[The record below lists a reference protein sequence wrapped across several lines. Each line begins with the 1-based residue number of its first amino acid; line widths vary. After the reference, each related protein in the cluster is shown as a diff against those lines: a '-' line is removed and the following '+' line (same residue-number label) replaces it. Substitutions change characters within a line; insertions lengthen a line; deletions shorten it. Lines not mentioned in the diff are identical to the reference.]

1 MEKTAIVFGASG
13 LIGELLVH
21 KLLIDNRYQ
30 KIILIVRKSTNLK
43 HEKLEEKIIDFNSF
57 IENISSIQADEIYCC
72 IGTTIKKAG
81 SKEAFEAV
89 DLEIPTKIAELA
101 VKNNIQKLL
110 IVSSLGANLHTSN
123 FYLKTKAKMEHAVA
137 KNPIETVI
145 FFRPSVLLGSRKEIR
160 FGELMAKILMPLVQL
175 FLLGSLKKYRAIK
188 GEVVAQAMINVAN
201 SDYEGLQYLESDEV
215 QEKGKV

>member
-13 LIGELLVH
+13 LIGNLLLQ
-21 KLLIDNRYQ
+21 KLISDNRYQ
-30 KIILIVRKSTNLK
+30 KIILIVRKSINLE
-43 HEKLEEKIIDFNSF
+43 HQKLEEKIIDFNL
-57 IENISSIQADEIYCC
+57 IEEINSIQADEIYCC

-89 DLEIPTKIAELA
+89 DLDIPSKIAQLA
-101 VKNNIQKLL
+101 LNNDIQKLF

-123 FYLKTKAKMEHAVA
+123 FYLKTKARMEHAVA
-137 KNPIETVI
+137 KNPIDTVI
-145 FFRPSVLLGSRKEIR
+145 FFRPSLLLGSRKEFR
-160 FGELMAKILMPLVQL
+160 FGELIAKIFMPIIHV

-201 SDYEGLQYLESDEV
+201 SDYEGLHYLESDQV
-215 QEKGKV
+215 QKIGKS